1 MSLAT
6 LMLTAL
12 VAAVS
17 LSGCLATTP
26 TTTTTAHIL
35 TVTID
40 YGEGDSAT
48 LQEVFETA
56 ELCEASKAEHRANA
70 LKLDISEAALF
81 TTCDEVRYV
90 ARTKKTRT
98 AYIPSSSD
106 SRTSGVSRSEYER
119 DKMQREQEEFMR
131 KSREEAKRACE
142 FAHGAGSML
151 CNY

>member
-1 MSLAT
+1 MRLTT

-17 LSGCLATTP
+17 LSGCPATTP
-26 TTTTTAHIL
+26 TTTTTAHVL

-48 LQEVFETA
+48 SQEAFETA
-56 ELCEASKAEHRANA
+56 ELCEARKAEHRANA
-70 LKLDISEAALF
+70 LKLDIPQSVLF

-98 AYIPSSSD
+98 VYIPSSSD
-106 SRTSGVSRSEYER
+106 SRTSGVSRSEYEW

-131 KSREEAKRACE
+131 KSSEEAKRGCE
-142 FAHGAGSML
+142 FAHGADSIL
-151 CNY
+151 CN